1 MTEQFRCSA
10 SSLARAEP
18 LTGTAS
24 TVAAFLLIEVPGPW
38 GVNAVRDSRLPRQ
51 VGDYLLRRV
60 RPLGVR
66 PLLIRQH
73 GRTTP
78 SSTRVFAAY
87 ADPHQPWMHTAELDD
102 PRQLVDLDFGSF
114 AAGRPAGLTAT
125 DAPVFLTCTHGK
137 HDTCC
142 AERGR
147 PIARALASSHPTESW
162 EVSHIGGD
170 RFAGNVLVLPDG
182 LYYGRLEPDAASQLA
197 YRHREGHLDLEHLRG
212 RSGFGLAAQA
222 AEIYLRRHLAL
233 TQIGAIRLQSQS
245 QVDGITEVV
254 FSHGAQRWSI
264 RLRRRRAGAHLLTC
278 GARVESPTV
287 VHDLEA
293 IEPGP
298 AVGESNGPIA
308 TVSDQ

>member
-1 MTEQFRCSA
+1 MTEHLRCSA

-18 LTGTAS
+18 LGGTAS
-24 TVAAFLLIEVPGPW
+24 TVTAFLLVEVPGPW

-51 VGDYLLRRV
+51 VGDYLLGTV

-78 SSTRVFAAY
+78 SSTRIFAAY
-87 ADPHQPWMHTAELDD
+87 ADPHQPWMQTAELDD
-102 PRQLVDLDFGSF
+102 PRQVVDLDLGGF

-125 DAPVFLTCTHGK
+125 DAPVFLTCTHGR
-137 HDTCC
+137 HDSCC

-147 PIARALASSHPTESW
+147 PIARALASSHPSESW

-182 LYYGRLEPDAASQLA
+182 LYYGRLDPATASRLA
-197 YRHREGHLDLEHLRG
+197 DRHQHGHLDLDQLRG
-212 RSGFGLAAQA
+212 RSGFGFAAQA

-233 TQIGAIRLQSQS
+233 TAVRGLRLQSQS
-245 QVDGITEVV
+245 QVDGVTEVV
-254 FSHGAQRWSI
+254 FSSGGQRWNVL
-264 RLRRRRAGAHLLTC
+264 LRRRKVDPQLLTC
-278 GARVESPTV
+278 DARVESPTV

-298 AVGESNGPIA
+298 SVTTKETRP
-308 TVSDQ
+308 